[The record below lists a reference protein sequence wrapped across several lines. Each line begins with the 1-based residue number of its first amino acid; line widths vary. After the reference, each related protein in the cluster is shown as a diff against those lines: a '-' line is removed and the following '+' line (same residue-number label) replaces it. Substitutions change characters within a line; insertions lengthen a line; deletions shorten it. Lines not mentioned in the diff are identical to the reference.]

1 MRKAVEKIIEKAY
14 KNNYSDDI
22 INILKREDL
31 NIDLIKNID
40 YYYYANRKHYTSKE
54 ICDEINKV
62 LSFPFNGSSKA
73 YKEKIRNCL
82 PMYLGKDTLLGDS
95 ISKRRIFY
103 LKDYNEFNR
112 VYVALLY
119 NHIDY
124 NVIKKVYKF
133 INENI
138 NEKNDANV
146 WYLAHIIYNLK
157 NKNNIN
163 FLIDVWL
170 ECSSLNF
177 NCLNIFDNFTI
188 LIRNTDKIIE
198 YTDID
203 IKKYITETDG
213 CYGYDV
219 DYYSFYSDY
228 IFTPNELVKNIINSF
243 NIDGIFRI
251 NPYNEYIG
259 NLVPVVKFNHRY
271 VDENIINQYIELAN
285 KTNTTLT
292 LNLPS
297 SDFEISVKQNSIFIS
312 LVTYYKIE
320 VYEYKFNH
328 NKPIFQYN
336 IVKKSKDTLSLFIP
350 EDGHIYIKNTKTNKY
365 YPLPIKQLIKLKEYK
380 YNDEFIRFINLYV
393 DYLIS
398 KNPFIKDAINDCK
411 DNCLIP
417 LSVNECIMYHNR
429 AELIKAK
436 YKTASNINID
446 WNKRNLNLS
455 YLYIKSL
462 PYIDDKG
469 KEILKQIKDIDFN
482 IIKNSRHN
490 YKGKVKDFL
499 SYVIYKNIQDNLVVD
514 KENEITK
521 ELSILPDVIDDEKES
536 LAIYEENL
544 DETEYLCYDYVN
556 MLMFNTARKN
566 REKIK
571 LNIKSVNEIRN
582 KHDNVTTYTNI
593 DRETHPVKIKKDSVF
608 NELRNILPSNFEWIK
623 TRKRLILETK
633 IQHHCVWSYADKI
646 TNDNCAIYSYVDK
659 DGSKSIDGI
668 PKRYTIEFGFN
679 ENTCQYYVIQTQG
692 RYDSVNASN
701 MEKYINAILDDYYK
715 NNIEK

>member
-1 MRKAVEKIIEKAY
+1 MRKAVEKIIKKAY
-14 KNNYSDDI
+14 EYNYSDDI

-40 YYYYANRKHYTSKE
+40 YYYYNNREYYTSKE

-62 LSFPFNGSSKA
+62 LSFPFNGSSKV
-73 YKEKIRNCL
+73 YKEKINNCL
-82 PMYLGKDTLLGDS
+82 PMYFGFGKDTLLGDS

-103 LKDYNEFNR
+103 LKDYNKFNR

-119 NHIDY
+119 NHVDY
-124 NVIKKVYKF
+124 DVIKKVYNF
-133 INENI
+133 INV
-138 NEKNDANV
+138 KNNV
-146 WYLAHIIYNLK
+146 DEWYLAHSIYNLK

-170 ECSSLNF
+170 ECYSLNF
-177 NCLNIFDNFTI
+177 NCVNIFYNFTT
-188 LIRNTDKIIE
+188 LIRDVDKIIE
-198 YTDID
+198 YTDIN
-203 IKKYITETDG
+203 IKKYIAKTDEY
-213 CYGYDV
+213 CDV

-228 IFTPNELVKNIINSF
+228 IFTPNEYIKNIINEF
-243 NIDGIFRI
+243 NMVRYFRI
-251 NPYNEYIG
+251 NSYNEYIS
-259 NLVPVVKFNHRY
+259 NPVPIEQFNHRY

-285 KTNTTLT
+285 KTNTALT
-292 LNLPS
+292 LDLPS

-320 VYEYKFNH
+320 IYEYKFNH

-336 IVKKSKDTLSLFIP
+336 IVKKNKNTLSLFIP

-365 YPLPIKQLIKLKEYK
+365 YPLPIKQLIKLKEYE
-380 YNDEFIRFINLYV
+380 YNDEFVRFINFYI
-393 DYLIS
+393 DYLIN

-469 KEILKQIKDIDFN
+469 KEKLKQIKDIDFN
-482 IIKNSRHN
+482 IIKKSRHS
-490 YKGKVKDFL
+490 YKSKVKDFL
-499 SYVIYKNIQDNLVVD
+499 SYVIYKNIQDNLIVNTED
-514 KENEITK
+514 EIAK

-571 LNIKSVNEIRN
+571 LNIKSINEIRN

-593 DRETHPVKIKKDSVF
+593 DKETHSVKIKKDSAF

-659 DGSKSIDGI
+659 DGSKSIDGT

-679 ENTCQYYVIQTQG
+679 KNTCQYYVIQTQG

-701 MEKYINAILDDYYK
+701 MEKYINEILDDYYK

>member
-1 MRKAVEKIIEKAY
+1 MRKAVEKIIKKAY
-14 KNNYSDDI
+14 EYNYSDDI

-31 NIDLIKNID
+31 NIDLIKNIN
-40 YYYYANRKHYTSKE
+40 YYYYNNREYYTSKE

-62 LSFPFNGSSKA
+62 LSFPFNGSSKV
-73 YKEKIRNCL
+73 YKEKINNCL
-82 PMYLGKDTLLGDS
+82 PMYFGFGKDTLLGDS

-103 LKDYNEFNR
+103 LKDYNKFNR

-119 NHIDY
+119 NYIDY
-124 NVIKKVYKF
+124 DVIKKVYKF
-133 INENI
+133 INR
-138 NEKNDANV
+138 KNNV
-146 WYLAHIIYNLK
+146 DEWYLAHSIYNLK

-170 ECSSLNF
+170 ECYSLNF
-177 NCLNIFDNFTI
+177 NCVDIFYNFTT
-188 LIRNTDKIIE
+188 LIRNVDKIIE
-198 YTDID
+198 YTDIN
-203 IKKYITETDG
+203 IKKYIAKTDEY
-213 CYGYDV
+213 CDV
-219 DYYSFYSDY
+219 DYYSFYRDY
-228 IFTPNELVKNIINSF
+228 IFTPNEFIKNIINEF
-243 NIDGIFRI
+243 NIVRYFRI
-251 NPYNEYIG
+251 NSYNEYIS
-259 NLVPVVKFNHRY
+259 NPVPIEQFNHRY
-271 VDENIINQYIELAN
+271 VDEKTINQYIELAN
-285 KTNTTLT
+285 KTDTALT
-292 LNLPS
+292 LDLPS

-320 VYEYKFNH
+320 IYKYQFNH
-328 NKPIFQYN
+328 NKPVFQYN
-336 IVKKSKDTLSLFIP
+336 IVKKSKNTLSLFIP

-380 YNDEFIRFINLYV
+380 YNDEFVRFINFYI

-469 KEILKQIKDIDFN
+469 KEKLKQIKDIDFN
-482 IIKNSRHN
+482 IIKKSRHS
-490 YKGKVKDFL
+490 YKSKVKDFL
-499 SYVIYKNIQDNLVVD
+499 SYVIYKNIQDNLIVNTED
-514 KENEITK
+514 EIAK

-571 LNIKSVNEIRN
+571 LNIKSINEIRN

-593 DRETHPVKIKKDSVF
+593 DKETHSVKIKKDSVF
-608 NELRNILPSNFEWIK
+608 NELRNILPSTFEWIK

-659 DGSKSIDGI
+659 DGSKSIDGT

-679 ENTCQYYVIQTQG
+679 KNTCQYYVIQTQG

-701 MEKYINAILDDYYK
+701 MEKYINEILDNYYK

>member
-1 MRKAVEKIIEKAY
+1 MRKAVEKIIKKAY
-14 KNNYSDDI
+14 EYNYSDDI

-31 NIDLIKNID
+31 NIDLIKNIN
-40 YYYYANRKHYTSKE
+40 YYYYNNREYYTSKE

-62 LSFPFNGSSKA
+62 LSFPFNGSSKV
-73 YKEKIRNCL
+73 YKEKINNCL
-82 PMYLGKDTLLGDS
+82 PIYLGKDTLLGDS

-103 LKDYNEFNR
+103 LKDYNKFNR

-119 NHIDY
+119 NYIDY
-124 NVIKKVYKF
+124 DVIKKVYKF
-133 INENI
+133 INR
-138 NEKNDANV
+138 KNNV
-146 WYLAHIIYNLK
+146 DEWYLAHSIYNLK

-170 ECSSLNF
+170 ECYSLNF
-177 NCLNIFDNFTI
+177 NCVDIFYNFTT
-188 LIRNTDKIIE
+188 LIRNVDKIIE
-198 YTDID
+198 YTDIN
-203 IKKYITETDG
+203 IKKYIAKTDEY
-213 CYGYDV
+213 CDV
-219 DYYSFYSDY
+219 DYYSFYRDY
-228 IFTPNELVKNIINSF
+228 IFTPNEFIKNIINEF
-243 NIDGIFRI
+243 NIVRYFRI
-251 NPYNEYIG
+251 NSYNEYIS
-259 NLVPVVKFNHRY
+259 NPVPIEQFNHRY
-271 VDENIINQYIELAN
+271 VDEKTINQYIELAN
-285 KTNTTLT
+285 KTDTALT
-292 LNLPS
+292 LDLPS

-320 VYEYKFNH
+320 IYKYQFNH
-328 NKPIFQYN
+328 NKPVFQYN
-336 IVKKSKDTLSLFIP
+336 IVKKSKNTLSLFIP

-380 YNDEFIRFINLYV
+380 YNDEFVRFINFYI

-469 KEILKQIKDIDFN
+469 KEKLKQIKDIDFN
-482 IIKNSRHN
+482 IIKKSRHS
-490 YKGKVKDFL
+490 YKSKVKDFL
-499 SYVIYKNIQDNLVVD
+499 SYVIYKNIQDNLIVNTED
-514 KENEITK
+514 EIAK

-571 LNIKSVNEIRN
+571 LNIKSINEIRN

-593 DRETHPVKIKKDSVF
+593 DKETHSVKIKKDSIF
-608 NELRNILPSNFEWIK
+608 NELRNILPSTFEWIK

-659 DGSKSIDGI
+659 DGSKSIDGT

-679 ENTCQYYVIQTQG
+679 KNTCQYYVIQTQG

-701 MEKYINAILDDYYK
+701 MEKYINEILDNYYK

>member
-14 KNNYSDDI
+14 RYNYSDDI

-31 NIDLIKNID
+31 SVDIIKNID
-40 YYYYANRKHYTSKE
+40 YYYYNNRDYYTSKE

-62 LSFPFNGSSKA
+62 LSFPFNGSSKV
-73 YKEKIRNCL
+73 YKEKISKCL
-82 PMYLGKDTLLGDS
+82 PMYLGKDTLLGNSLD
-95 ISKRRIFY
+95 KRRIFY
-103 LKDYNEFNR
+103 LKDYNKFNC

-133 INENI
+133 INE
-138 NEKNDANV
+138 KNNDNV
-146 WYLAHIIYNLK
+146 WYLAHSIYNLK

-213 CYGYDV
+213 YYNV

-251 NPYNEYIG
+251 NPYNNYIG
-259 NLVPVVKFNHRY
+259 NLVPIVKFNNRY
-271 VDENIINQYIELAN
+271 VDEKIINQYIELVN

-292 LNLPS
+292 LDLPS

-320 VYEYKFNH
+320 IYEYQFNH

-462 PYIDDKG
+462 PYVDDKG
-469 KEILKQIKDIDFN
+469 KEILKQIKDIDFSM
-482 IIKNSRHN
+482 INSRHN
-490 YKGKVKDFL
+490 YKDKVKDFL
-499 SYVIYKNIQDNLVVD
+499 SYIIYKNIQDNLNKD
-514 KENEITK
+514 TEKEINS
-521 ELSILPDVIDDEKES
+521 ELSILPDIIEGEKES
-536 LAIYEENL
+536 LIRYEEEL
-544 DETEYLCYDYVN
+544 DEAKYLIYDYVN

-571 LNIKSVNEIRN
+571 LNIKSINEIRN
-582 KHDNVTTYTNI
+582 KHDNITTCTNI
-593 DRETHPVKIKKDSVF
+593 NKKTHSVKIKKDSVF
-608 NELRNILPSNFEWIK
+608 NELRNILPNTFEWIK

-646 TNDNCAIYSYVDK
+646 TNDKCAIYSYVDK

-679 ENTCQYYVIQTQG
+679 KNTCQYYVLQTQG

-701 MEKYINAILDDYYK
+701 MEKYINEILDTYY
-715 NNIEK
+715 NNK

>member
-1 MRKAVEKIIEKAY
+1 MRKAVEKIIKKAY
-14 KNNYSDDI
+14 EYNYSDDI

-31 NIDLIKNID
+31 NIDLIKNIN
-40 YYYYANRKHYTSKE
+40 YYYYNNREYYTSKE

-62 LSFPFNGSSKA
+62 LSFLFNGSSKV
-73 YKEKIRNCL
+73 YKEKINNCL
-82 PMYLGKDTLLGDS
+82 PIYLGKDTLLGDS

-103 LKDYNEFNR
+103 LKDYNKFNR

-119 NHIDY
+119 NHVDY
-124 NVIKKVYKF
+124 DVIKKVYKF
-133 INENI
+133 INR
-138 NEKNDANV
+138 KNNV
-146 WYLAHIIYNLK
+146 DEWYLAHSIYNLK
-157 NKNNIN
+157 NKNNIK

-170 ECSSLNF
+170 ECYSLNF
-177 NCLNIFDNFTI
+177 NCVDIFYNFTT
-188 LIRNTDKIIE
+188 LIRDVDKIIE
-198 YTDID
+198 YTDIN
-203 IKKYITETDG
+203 IKKYIAKTDEY
-213 CYGYDV
+213 CDV
-219 DYYSFYSDY
+219 DYYSFYRDY
-228 IFTPNELVKNIINSF
+228 IFTPNEFIKNIINGF
-243 NIDGIFRI
+243 NIVRYFRI
-251 NPYNEYIG
+251 NSYNKYIS
-259 NLVPVVKFNHRY
+259 NPVPIEQFNHRY
-271 VDENIINQYIELAN
+271 VDEKTINQYIKLAN
-285 KTNTTLT
+285 KTDTALT

-320 VYEYKFNH
+320 IYKYQFNH
-328 NKPIFQYN
+328 NKPVFQYN
-336 IVKKSKDTLSLFIP
+336 IVKKSKNTLSLFIP

-380 YNDEFIRFINLYV
+380 YNDEFVRFINFYI

-469 KEILKQIKDIDFN
+469 KEKLKQIKDIDFN
-482 IIKNSRHN
+482 IIKKSRHS
-490 YKGKVKDFL
+490 YKSKVKDFL
-499 SYVIYKNIQDNLVVD
+499 SYVIYKNIQDNLIVNTED
-514 KENEITK
+514 EIAK

-544 DETEYLCYDYVN
+544 NETEYLCYDYVN

-571 LNIKSVNEIRN
+571 LNIKSINEIRN

-593 DRETHPVKIKKDSVF
+593 NKETHSVKIKKDSVF
-608 NELRNILPSNFEWIK
+608 NELRNILPSTFEWIK

-659 DGSKSIDGI
+659 DGSKSIDGT

-679 ENTCQYYVIQTQG
+679 KNTCQYYVIQTQG

-701 MEKYINAILDDYYK
+701 MEKYINEILDNYYK